1 MDRARGRSNTLH
13 WILGT
18 NDISNRGGLTG
29 VRIDRIIWL
38 VENPGVCD
46 IPGIRFE
53 LSRAV
58 VEQVKHESTI
68 LALFAL
74 NPGDKMVDE
83 QAEDGIVLVHQYR
96 GVMAMIQQNYSR
108 RTATNRFYISIG
120 SALLVFLTYAVN
132 PSVNIEIQSVAATM
146 VAVVGLVLCLVWGLQ
161 IRALRGLIDI
171 QIKLAQE
178 MEQSLPFD
186 FFCRQE
192 KILKRPRNLLKYGV
206 VEQGLPVLMS
216 LPYLLI
222 LGVVYF

>member
-1 MDRARGRSNTLH
+1 M
-13 WILGT
+13 
-18 NDISNRGGLTG
+18 
-29 VRIDRIIWL
+29 
-38 VENPGVCD
+38 
-46 IPGIRFE
+46 
-53 LSRAV
+53 

-74 NPGDKMVDE
+74 NPGDKIVDE

-132 PSVNIEIQSVAATM
+132 PSVDIEIQSMAATM

-186 FFCRQE
+186 FFYRQE
-192 KILKRPRNLLKYGV
+192 KFLKLPQNRLKYGV

-222 LGVVYF
+222 LGAVYL